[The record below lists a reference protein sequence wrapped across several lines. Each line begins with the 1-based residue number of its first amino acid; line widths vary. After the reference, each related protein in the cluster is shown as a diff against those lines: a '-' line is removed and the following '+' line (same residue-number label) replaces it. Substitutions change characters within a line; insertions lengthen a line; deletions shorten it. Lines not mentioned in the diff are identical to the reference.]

1 MSVRLRLL
9 RKPVKKARLLWLQIL
24 LVAVRTLSWVRASR
38 NLVAWLLSVQSDMN
52 HVELTISCVV
62 VADARAIQARLSFT
76 FRPKMI

>member
-9 RKPVKKARLLWLQIL
+9 RKPAKKARLLWLLIL
-24 LVAVRTLSWVRASR
+24 LVVVPTLSWVRASR
-38 NLVAWLLSVQSDMN
+38 NWADWLLSVQSDMN

-62 VADARAIQARLSFT
+62 VADARVIQARLSFT